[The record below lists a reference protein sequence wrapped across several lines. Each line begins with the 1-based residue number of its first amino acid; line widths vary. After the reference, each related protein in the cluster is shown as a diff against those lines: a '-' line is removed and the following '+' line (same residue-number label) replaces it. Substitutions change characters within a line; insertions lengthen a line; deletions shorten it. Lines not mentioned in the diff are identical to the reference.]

1 MALNLKY
8 SALLRNAKLDAIT
21 TQIGTSALIRIY
33 DSTGTGQPATPETAV
48 TTQVLLAELTGNA
61 GAFAAAAA
69 AGVLTAN
76 AITSDSSA
84 NNTGVATWFRIL
96 TSGATAKIDGTVGTS
111 GTDMIINNTSINAGQ
126 VVSCSSLTIT
136 NGNA

>member
-33 DSTGTGQPATPETAV
+33 DGSQPATPETAIGA
-48 TTQVLLAELTGNA
+48 QVLLAELTGNA
-61 GAFAAAAA
+61 SAFAAAAS

-76 AITSDSSA
+76 AITQDSSA
-84 NNTGVATWFRIL
+84 NNTGTAAWFRIL
-96 TSGATAKIDGTVGTS
+96 TSGAVAKIDGTVGLS
-111 GTDMIINNTSINAGQ
+111 GTDMIINNTSIAAGQ